1 MKCPTESEYVQRW
14 PTPKSLLQGFSSF
27 TRPLVELSRR
37 KPAMWSLIF
46 TGHISH
52 IMSYQSY
59 HVISCHI
66 NHIVS
71 YHVIVIHYPC
81 RCSLRAANGSVTL
94 NCRARFNFTTCS
106 LDKANWKQKH
116 ETHWNKS
123 NQSTFHKCYSR
134 SFTVYFGCFGLHCA
148 SNRIENDPSLKLSC
162 WSSISDAL
170 TSTSSTPSASSSSLK
185 VDLTAFHD
193 IYSPH
198 FSACYWHPYCNS
210 PIRSLQIMSLQVVK
224 NSWSGPS
231 FLAGRLLTMVAI
243 HK

>member
-1 MKCPTESEYVQRW
+1 MKCNQMSSNVMKCPTESEYVQRW

-37 KPAMWSLIF
+37 KPAIWSLIF

-52 IMSYQSY
+52 IM
-59 HVISCHI
+59 
-66 NHIVS
+66 S

-134 SFTVYFGCFGLHCA
+134 SFTVYYGCFGLHCA

-185 VDLTAFHD
+185 VDLTAWHL
-193 IYSPH
+193 
-198 FSACYWHPYCNS
+198 FSAFLRMLASLLQRPHPLSSNHVVCKWWKIVGLVHPFWRADYW
-210 PIRSLQIMSLQVVK
+210 L
-224 NSWSGPS
+224 W
-231 FLAGRLLTMVAI
+231 
-243 HK
+243 